1 MQTYSPGFPG
11 ESTIVKN
18 AGEAQLFGNIL
29 YDAMNSEEI
38 IQIAGKEVKLSELY
52 SYARNGNLFRQQGAE
67 LNPMMKAISDALAE
81 LTGSD
86 SSTINSF
93 TPENLAKIG
102 TFNLEENQAEMTGK
116 LITIPKILRAEG
128 AQDIQE
134 ILNKSGQ
141 LSGVTAE
148 IIDDLMSM
156 HAMKDPTEILDL
168 IEQRQKGLFGEE
180 AAAAYRTKLS
190 LLKARFDI
198 AQDLMS
204 PRNQEVFGAI
214 GLETTHVGID
224 GVRVTSPATTE
235 ARQGLPSV
243 QEFMKRIFSSEAD
256 YDASILDDMAA
267 SLGDITTETGGKG
280 YTRIGDMIGELF
292 KTGKPMTERGSLG
305 PAVQALMNNKGKVI
319 GAAAIATGLAVFGHI
334 KAKHRSEDTAGGPP
348 LLPGG
353 SAYEGMMPD
362 TPVYPDI
369 NSGIQQPGTS
379 YNISISG
386 DDEQSQEFIKSAGLV
401 TNGQVN
407 GTMYNNT
414 PRLGRNSYDDIAGSF

>member
-1 MQTYSPGFPG
+1 M
-11 ESTIVKN
+11 E
-18 AGEAQLFGNIL
+18 EAQIFGDIL
-29 YDAMNSEEI
+29 YGAMHSEDI

-52 SYARNGNLFRQQGAE
+52 SYARNANLFRQEGAE
-67 LNPMMKAISDALAE
+67 LNPMMGVIADTMAE
-81 LTGSD
+81 LTGSNRSRMD
-86 SSTINSF
+86 FFSS
-93 TPENLAKIG
+93 ENLAKIG
-102 TFNLEENQAEMTGK
+102 TFDLAENQAEMTGK

-134 ILNKSGQ
+134 ILNKSGDP
-141 LSGVTAE
+141 LGVTVE
-148 IIDDLMSM
+148 LIDDLMSM
-156 HAMKDPTEILDL
+156 HAVKDPAELLEL
-168 IEQRQKGLFGEE
+168 IEQRHTAIAGEE
-180 AAAAYRTKLS
+180 SAARYMKNLK

-214 GLETTHVGID
+214 GLETTHVGIS
-224 GVRVTSPATTE
+224 GVTVTSPATAE

-243 QEFMKRIFSSEAD
+243 QEFMKRIFANEAD
-256 YDASILDDMAA
+256 YDASILDDMAT
-267 SLGDITTETGGKG
+267 SLGDVTTETGGKG
-280 YTRIGDMIGELF
+280 YTRIGDMIGDLF

-386 DDEQSQEFIKSAGLV
+386 DDEQSQKFIKSAGLV